1 MTAPLLHPPLAP
13 FSAHGR
19 FWALLPCAGLGLR
32 AVAGTPG
39 TPGAAAPTAI
49 PAISVAA
56 AVAPASP
63 AAHGAARSTVAAF
76 SAASDAAPVSS
87 APGAAVPAQLPK
99 QYHLV
104 AGQPM
109 VLHTLAAFAG
119 VTRLLGTLVAVA
131 PGDRFLDAYPHA
143 SYFAVE
149 CGGPTRADT
158 VLGGLRALLAR
169 GARNDDWVL
178 VHDAARCLVTSGQ
191 IDALI
196 DQCAGDSVGGLL
208 AHKLA
213 DTLKTSIDGPGGVRV
228 SATVDRSDK
237 WLAQTPQMF
246 RIGPLIEAIDK
257 VGSGV
262 TDEASAMEAMGLH
275 PRLVPGGAQ
284 NFKVTYPDDF
294 ALAAAVLA
302 QRGHGT
308 TLERFGGDRG
318 QASGAAGRKTIF

>member
-1 MTAPLLHPPLAP
+1 M
-13 FSAHGR
+13 
-19 FWALLPCAGLGLR
+19 PCAGMGLR
-32 AVAGTPG
+32 AVVLPAGHSASSSMPG
-39 TPGAAAPTAI
+39 RDAAATNAANPVTGARAAGATVAVFAGADSASAGVVPGAAP
-49 PAISVAA
+49 A
-56 AVAPASP
+56 AVQSGP
-63 AAHGAARSTVAAF
+63 
-76 SAASDAAPVSS
+76 
-87 APGAAVPAQLPK
+87 LPK
-99 QYHLV
+99 QYHTV
-104 AGQPM
+104 AGHPM

-131 PGDRFLDAYPHA
+131 PGDHFLDAHA
-143 SYFAVE
+143 HPAFFVVE

-169 GARNDDWVL
+169 GAQAADWVL
-178 VHDAARCLVTSGQ
+178 VHDAARCLVTSAQ

-228 SATVDRSDK
+228 ASTIDRSDK

-246 RIGPLIEAIDK
+246 RIGPLMEAIEK
-257 VGSGV
+257 VGSNV

-302 QRGHGT
+302 QRAHGT
-308 TLERFGGDRG
+308 TLDRFGGERG
-318 QASGAAGRKTIF
+318 LVAAVPGKKNLF

>member
-1 MTAPLLHPPLAP
+1 MTAPLLPSPLVP
-13 FSAHGR
+13 SLSAHGR
-19 FWALLPCAGLGLR
+19 FWALVPCAGMGSR
-32 AVAGTPG
+32 AIA
-39 TPGAAAPTAI
+39 PGANSSAP
-49 PAISVAA
+49 V
-56 AVAPASP
+56 PASGNALP
-63 AAHGAARSTVAAF
+63 STSTLAAF
-76 SAASDAAPVSS
+76 SAGDTASPLSAAP
-87 APGAAVPAQLPK
+87 LPK

-119 VTRLLGTLVAVA
+119 VGRLLGTLVAVA
-131 PGDRFLDAYPHA
+131 PGDRFLDAHA
-143 SYFAVE
+143 HPAFFAVE

-158 VLGGLRALLAR
+158 VLGGLKALLER
-169 GARNDDWVL
+169 GAQRDDWVL
-178 VHDAARCLVTSGQ
+178 VHDAARCLVTSEQ
-191 IDALI
+191 IDTLI

-228 SATVDRSDK
+228 ASTVDRSDK

-246 RIGPLIEAIDK
+246 RVGPLMDAIDK
-257 VGSGV
+257 VGSNV

-275 PRLVPGGAQ
+275 PRLVQGGAQ

-308 TLERFGGDRG
+308 TLARFGGDRG
-318 QASGAAGRKTIF
+318 QGATETGRKTIF